1 MVDSQKLYLS
11 LLALVAVERL
21 FELRLS
27 NRNAAWAFAR
37 GATETGQRH
46 YRVMTALHTSF
57 LLCCALEPLVFHRL
71 FQRPWGWVFLALSMS
86 TQALRYW
93 AISTLGPRWNTRIIT
108 IPNAA
113 PVTTGPYRFLRHPN
127 YVAVVLELF
136 ALPMIHHAFA
146 TAIVFSA
153 LNALLLAVR
162 IRTEEQALGVQ
173 YQAAFS
179 AMSRFFPR
187 LRNKP

>member
-1 MVDSQKLYLS
+1 MVGSLKLYLA

-21 FELRLS
+21 YELRLS

-57 LLCCALEPLVFHRL
+57 LLCCALEPLVFNRP
-71 FQRPWGWVFLALSMS
+71 FQTPWGWLFLALSVS
-86 TQALRYW
+86 AQALRYW

-108 IPNAA
+108 IANAA

-127 YVAVVLELF
+127 YVAVVLELL
-136 ALPMIHHAFA
+136 ALPMIHHAFL
-146 TAIVFSA
+146 TAVLFST
-153 LNALLLAVR
+153 LNALLLTVR
-162 IRTEEQALGVQ
+162 IRSEEQALGVE
-173 YQAAFS
+173 YRAAF
-179 AMSRFFPR
+179 AAKSRLFPSFR
-187 LRNKP
+187 RKP